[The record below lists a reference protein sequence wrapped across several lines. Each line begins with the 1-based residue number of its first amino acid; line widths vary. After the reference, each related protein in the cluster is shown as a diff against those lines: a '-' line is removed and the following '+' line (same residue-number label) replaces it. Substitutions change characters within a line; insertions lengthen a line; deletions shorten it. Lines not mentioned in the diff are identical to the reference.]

1 MSLLSPN
8 EKGDALEVAVS
19 AIEHAILSNSPSL
32 SGAPLF
38 ERKKRVNCD
47 GVHHEIDL
55 YLTIDSG
62 AGYKATF
69 IFECKNWQE
78 AVGKNEII
86 VFARKI
92 HDVSAQL
99 GYFIAKSF
107 TADAVAAAAQDKRIV
122 LYIAIEHDPSNEA
135 VEFYMRIPVMTCLNA
150 SFAAFGT
157 SGKEYKATEVGGV
170 EATYLGKIVKLK
182 DLIEVWSMQACE
194 EEFAAFFDEAV
205 PEGVYSRPPV
215 LKTRGFPPDEFVIE
229 GKSIQSAVFYIE
241 YLFKVARSPLVSH
254 FEIQTRG
261 RCYSF
266 APLQT
271 PDGPMQFNVVL
282 PEA

>member
-1 MSLLSPN
+1 MNPASPN

-19 AIEHAILSNSPSL
+19 AIEQAILSNSPSL
-32 SGAPLF
+32 SGTPLF

-69 IFECKNWQE
+69 IFECKNWQD

-86 VFARKI
+86 IFARKI

-122 LYIAIEHDPSNEA
+122 LYTAIEHDPSTEP
-135 VEFYMRIPVMTCLNA
+135 VEFYMRFPGMTHLDA
-150 SFAAFGT
+150 SFVAFGA
-157 SGKEYKATEVGGV
+157 SGEKPKVTEDGV
-170 EATYLGKIVKLK
+170 EVMYLGKIAKLK
-182 DLIEVWSMQACE
+182 DLIQVWSMQACE
-194 EEFAAFFDEAV
+194 EEFEAFFNEAV
-205 PEGVYSRPPV
+205 PEGVYPRPPV
-215 LKTRGFPPDEFVIE
+215 LKTRGFAPDEFVIA
-229 GKSIQSAVFYIE
+229 GKSIQSAIFYIE
-241 YLFKVARSPLVSH
+241 YLFKVVKSPLVSH
-254 FEIQTRG
+254 FEIRTRG

>member
-1 MSLLSPN
+1 MSS
-8 EKGDALEVAVS
+8 
-19 AIEHAILSNSPSL
+19 SPSL
-32 SGAPLF
+32 SGTALF

-47 GVHHEIDL
+47 GVPHEIDL

-62 AGYKATF
+62 AGYKSTF

-99 GYFIAKSF
+99 GYFVAKSF
-107 TADAVAAAAQDKRIV
+107 TADAMAAAAQDKRII
-122 LYIAIEHDPSNEA
+122 LYTAIEHDPSNEA
-135 VEFYMRIPVMTCLNA
+135 VEFYMRLPVMTGLNA
-150 SFAAFGT
+150 SFVAFGA
-157 SGKEYKATEVGGV
+157 SGKEYKETEVDGV
-170 EATYLGKIVKLK
+170 EITYLGKVVKLK
-182 DLIEVWSMQACE
+182 DLIDFWSMQACE
-194 EEFAAFFDEAV
+194 EEFEAFFNEAV
-205 PEGVYSRPPV
+205 PEGVYPRPPV
-215 LKTRGFPPDEFVIE
+215 SKTRRFAHDEFVIA
-229 GKSIQSAVFYIE
+229 GKSIESAIFYIE
-241 YLFKVARSPLVSH
+241 YLFKVVRSPLVSH
-254 FEIQTRG
+254 FEIRTRG

-266 APLQT
+266 SPLQT